1 LKGINLFFENN
12 ITFDE
17 YNIMKSFTSYSYH
30 FSKEASLST
39 SISNGGL
46 ASFNIFDI
54 QKKRLLFKNNFFPQ
68 LSDLDN
74 TSLTNV
80 WSSGEA
86 IDIKDE

>member
-1 LKGINLFFENN
+1 LKAINLFFEKNLA
-12 ITFDE
+12 FDE
-17 YNIMKSFTSYSYH
+17 FNIIESFTSYPSH
-30 FSKEASLST
+30 LFQEDSLST

-54 QKKRLLFKNNFFPQ
+54 QKKRLLPKKNFFPL

-80 WSSGEA
+80 WSFGEA
-86 IDIKDE
+86 INIKNE